1 MRPVRFPWMKHA
13 AIAAVGL
20 MALAPLAVLHAQRP
34 ARPPKRPPAAAP
46 ARPVAP
52 AAPRAERP
60 VPFMVGETLTYD
72 VSWST
77 YLTAGTAVMT
87 VKEKKPSFNST
98 AYYIVA
104 EGRPTPL
111 VSRLYSL
118 YYKLDTLIDSYT
130 LLPQRGSIY
139 SEEGKRHRLR
149 TTQFDR
155 AANKVFFEYKTDTTV
170 KADFPTS
177 TVTQDALSAIY
188 VLRAIPIKAGDR
200 MTMPVS
206 DDGINY
212 KAQFDVA
219 PAERVKTP
227 SGERSAWPVKLS
239 LFDDKNRPIGR
250 NLGIWLSDDG
260 RRLPVKLQADLP
272 VGSFVL
278 LLRDAR

>member
-1 MRPVRFPWMKHA
+1 M
-13 AIAAVGL
+13 
-20 MALAPLAVLHAQRP
+20 LAPFTLGAQRA
-34 ARPPKRPPAAAP
+34 ARPPSRGAAP
-46 ARPVAP
+46 AKP
-52 AAPRAERP
+52 AAPRAERA
-60 VPFMVGETLTYD
+60 VPFAVGETLTYD

-77 YLTAGTAVMT
+77 YLTGGTAVTT

-111 VSRLYSL
+111 LSKLYSL
-118 YYKLDTLIDSYT
+118 YYKLDTLLDSYT
-130 LLPQRGSIY
+130 LLPQRGSNY

-155 AANKVFFEYKTDTTV
+155 EAKKVFFEYKTDTTV

-177 TVTQDALSAIY
+177 AVTQDALSAIY

-212 KAQFDVA
+212 KAQFDVG

-227 SGERSAWPVKLS
+227 MGERNAWRVKLT
-239 LFDDKNRPIGR
+239 LFDDKNRPVGR
-250 NLGIWLSDDG
+250 NLGIWLSDDP
-260 RRLPVKLQADLP
+260 RRLPVKMQADLP
-272 VGSFVL
+272 VGSFNL